1 MRDAGPFSALVTS
14 AWFRDWIHASRT
26 PCLPSMSG
34 RALQLFPILRWFPDA
49 YNVSMPSMS
58 GRALQRG
65 VSWGSGGDDGFLCPR
80 CRAGLCKG
88 CLPRAAVTWAFGVRR
103 AILAGTLILGKGFGP
118 IPGSRPLTRAFPR
131 ANRGP
136 IRLAAASVY
145 RAHVMI
151 QKSWRSSIIRA
162 PRTTTPPEVRS
173 PWRLGA
179 RDQRPGRGGDASLP
193 QGGGHST

>member
-1 MRDAGPFSALVTS
+1 MHHGHHACPQCRAGLCNCSQSFGGSLT
-14 AWFRDWIHASRT
+14 RT
-26 PCLPSMSG
+26 TFLCPRC
-34 RALQLFPILRWFPDA
+34 RAGLCNGAKPVVNGPGLS
-49 YNVSMPSMS
+49 VSMPSMS

-162 PRTTTPPEVRS
+162 PRTTTPPAVLS
-173 PWRLGA
+173 PRRVCA
-179 RDQRPGRGGDASLP
+179 PDPRPRR
-193 QGGGHST
+193 